1 LYGIIE
7 QEEVG
12 CNCTKRRAQ
21 CVTGIRDREDRKG
34 TGAMEEGRDGEEANG
49 ENSEDGG
56 NSNSSSRCNGS
67 DIISF
72 QFMQK
77 VYMRACC
84 RKK

>member
-1 LYGIIE
+1 
-7 QEEVG
+7 
-12 CNCTKRRAQ
+12 
-21 CVTGIRDREDRKG
+21 
-34 TGAMEEGRDGEEANG
+34 MEEGRDGEEANG